1 MKLLHW
7 NKENQ
12 TYTAFEIEGNRIR
25 VSKGTKGAKDNNT
38 ITMILTVEEMLKLSA
53 YLETYAKMTL
63 SQEIRE
69 TLTKGNNN
77 RRENNE
83 R

>member
-7 NKENQ
+7 NDKTQ

-25 VSKGTKGAKDNNT
+25 VSKGIKGAKDNTT
-38 ITMILTVEEMLKLSA
+38 ITMMLTVEEMLKLSA

-69 TLTKGNNN
+69 TLKRKEDN
-77 RRENNE
+77 RRNGNE
-83 R
+83 